1 MQVKKYFT
9 DKLYLELRSVLMK
22 CSFSWELVDC
32 ICGRNYSFNDLGLA
46 DSICGRNRVFS
57 DGSDIELSLP
67 DTFFF

>member
-1 MQVKKYFT
+1 M
-9 DKLYLELRSVLMK
+9 
-22 CSFSWELVDC
+22 DC

-67 DTFFF
+67 DTFFFLISQ